1 MSETEELIRETTM
14 LSLVVAPLD
23 GALILQVGGG
33 DITAATIIDGYR
45 NSAGGPNIV
54 CRIISFRF

>member
-1 MSETEELIRETTM
+1 MVSFA
-14 LSLVVAPLD
+14 VAPLD

-33 DITAATIIDGYR
+33 DITSATIIDGYK

-54 CRIISFRF
+54 CCILSFNFLSQ

>member
-1 MSETEELIRETTM
+1 MVSFA
-14 LSLVVAPLD
+14 VAPLD

-33 DITAATIIDGYR
+33 DITSATIIDGYK

-54 CRIISFRF
+54 WCILSFNFLSQ